1 MKTSCFDAAVSFPP
15 YAKANELDALL
26 IYKAQKTSA
35 SIYFYEQYQEKR
47 KEHFFVRVHT
57 HKPLPLKWK
66 SEFKVQKKAEK
77 RLLGDG
83 KVLNPYS
90 EKIKSKEMKKRVAFL
105 QGLQGDEKDM
115 LFALIQEKGVHGLTE
130 SEVRDFCSLEKRS
143 LHRISQE
150 LEAEGKIKILA
161 FSPLFL
167 FSQES
172 FNFLLGR
179 ILVFLAQFHKRN
191 PDKTGVSPE
200 RIKKKF
206 GLRQK
211 ILTLALRHLLK
222 AGEIRELGKAVALSD
237 FKRTITAREKNI
249 LRELEEMCFKGEFH
263 SISTKDLQKR
273 FRLSY
278 ETLQQ
283 LISLLVERKK
293 IVLGKD
299 GFILHSRWLD
309 EVILRI
315 RNSGKKELTVSD
327 FKEMTGLTRKYAI
340 PLLELLD
347 QMGVTRRRGSSRE
360 IL

>member
-1 MKTSCFDAAVSFPP
+1 MIG
-15 YAKANELDALL
+15 AK
-26 IYKAQKTSA
+26 
-35 SIYFYEQYQEKR
+35 
-47 KEHFFVRVHT
+47 V
-57 HKPLPLKWK
+57 
-66 SEFKVQKKAEK
+66 
-77 RLLGDG
+77 LGEG
-83 KVLNPYS
+83 TVLNPYS
-90 EKIKSKEMKKRVAFL
+90 QTIRGKETKKRVAFL
-105 QGLQGDEKDM
+105 QGLHGDKKDM
-115 LFALIQEKGVHGLTE
+115 LFTLIQEKGIHGLTE
-130 SEVRDFCSLEKRS
+130 KEIRDFCSIGKRS
-143 LHRISQE
+143 LLHLSQE

-167 FSQES
+167 LSQAS

-179 ILVFLAQFHKRN
+179 ILVFLQQFHKKN

-200 RIKKKF
+200 RIKKRF

-211 ILTLALRHLLK
+211 ILALALKHLLK
-222 AGEIRELGKAVALSD
+222 AGEIQELGDVVALSD
-237 FKRTITAREKNI
+237 FKRTITAREESV
-249 LRELEEMCFKGEFH
+249 LRELEEMCFRGEFH
-263 SISTKDLQKR
+263 SVSTKDLQKR

-278 ETLQQ
+278 ERLQQ

-309 EVILRI
+309 EIVSRV
-315 RNSGKKELTVSD
+315 RNSGKRELTVSD

-347 QMGVTRRRGSSRE
+347 QMGVTRRRGASRE